1 MTLQSAASE
10 LELLEA
16 AAREA
21 GALARE
27 LSLKPL
33 EIESKGEAGP
43 VTNVDR
49 AVDAMLELKLL
60 SKRPDYGWLS
70 EETPDKPEYRIGKP
84 RTFMLDPIDGTAAL
98 IGKVPQ
104 WTICIGLVEDERAF
118 AGVVYNPM
126 TDEIFSGA
134 VGHGAMFN
142 GRPMRA
148 SKQKTLEGAR
158 MIGPKRRFADKRW
171 PTPWP
176 KMEIIERQSIAY
188 RLALIAAGMGDATIL
203 FGWKH
208 EWDIAAGAAL
218 VEAAGGRVSDLWGGP
233 LKFNNAL
240 PRVPGV
246 AAGSANLH
254 PLLIE
259 RTQVLPDMRE
269 QATGQVT

>member
-1 MTLQSAASE
+1 LQSAASE

-21 GALARE
+21 GTMARE
-27 LSLKPL
+27 LSMRPL
-33 EIESKGEAGP
+33 EIQSKGAAGP

-49 AVDAMLELKLL
+49 AVDALLELKLL

-70 EETPDKPEYRIGKP
+70 EETPDNREYRIGKE

-104 WTICIGLVEDERAF
+104 WTICIGLIEGERAF

-126 TDEIFSGA
+126 TDEMFSGA

-148 SKQKTLEGAR
+148 TEAKSLEGAR
-158 MIGPKRRFADKRW
+158 MIGQKSRFADKKW
-171 PTPWP
+171 ATPWP
-176 KMEIIERQSIAY
+176 KMDIIERQSIAY
-188 RLALIAAGMGDATIL
+188 RLGLTAAGMGDATVL

-208 EWDIAAGAAL
+208 EWDIAGGAAII
-218 VEAAGGRVSDLWGGP
+218 EAAGGKVSDLWGEP
-233 LKFNNAL
+233 LKFNNEN

-246 AAGSANLH
+246 VAAGAALH

-259 RTQVLPDMRE
+259 RTRVLPDPRE
-269 QATGQVT
+269 QASG